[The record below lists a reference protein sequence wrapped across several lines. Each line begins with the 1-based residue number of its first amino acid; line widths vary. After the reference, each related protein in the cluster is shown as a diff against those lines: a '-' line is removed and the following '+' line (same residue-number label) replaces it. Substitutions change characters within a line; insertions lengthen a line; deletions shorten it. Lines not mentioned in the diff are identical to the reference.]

1 MSFLGGDDI
10 FVALTGSGMQKDVV
24 VSMGDDNDRVKGF
37 DRAAVGN
44 LQVDDDYD
52 AVYVAVGGYVD
63 IIDSIDDDD
72 TGDVITVFGSV
83 GNGIELAGDDELYV
97 GGCAQ
102 VGNIYTDN
110 ADGDQ
115 EILFVAASGSVF
127 GNDEAFDSGIGE
139 GGITMISAASYYV
152 RFAGF
157 TRGLSIQS
165 SGGTRPVLDVVFY
178 SSAVVYGTPI
188 TSYADPANTG
198 LDMSLGSMQ
207 VLMHAGFEAGSME
220 IVCVFLAPNDDFVIV
235 IKDDVTFGAL
245 SVPTGAAPKLQI
257 GNNFIANYYASAAES
272 GNLKNLKNS
281 NNIIIKP
288 LF

>member
-1 MSFLGGDDI
+1 
-10 FVALTGSGMQKDVV
+10 MQKDVV
-24 VSMGDDNDRVKGF
+24 VSMGDDNDRVKVF

-44 LQVDDDYD
+44 LQV
-52 AVYVAVGGYVD
+52 
-63 IIDSIDDDD
+63 
-72 TGDVITVFGSV
+72 
-83 GNGIELAGDDELYV
+83 AGDDELYV

-188 TSYADPANTG
+188 TSYADP
-198 LDMSLGSMQ
+198 
-207 VLMHAGFEAGSME
+207 
-220 IVCVFLAPNDDFVIV
+220 
-235 IKDDVTFGAL
+235 
-245 SVPTGAAPKLQI
+245 
-257 GNNFIANYYASAAES
+257 
-272 GNLKNLKNS
+272 
-281 NNIIIKP
+281 
-288 LF
+288 